1 VPVNGE
7 NRYAL
12 LESSDPHILADL
24 VAAKERPPGW
34 QPAVSD
40 AAHRIIVAS
49 SDQEH
54 AFIGKELPRIL
65 WRHAADGDVSECVD
79 AAGRGRR

>member
-1 VPVNGE
+1 MAVNGE

-12 LESSDPHILADL
+12 LESCDPPILADL
-24 VAAKERPPGW
+24 VAAKEHPPGW
-34 QPAVSD
+34 QAAVSD
-40 AAHRIIVAS
+40 AAHRIIVA

-54 AFIGKELPRIL
+54 AFIGKELPRTL
-65 WRHAADGDVSECVD
+65 GRHAADGDVSECVD